1 MSDKLCII
9 IDDKD
14 QQRVFDSDVVVP
26 LKREGYY
33 VDGILINTTDP
44 EILDDENN
52 IDMDKLKAKIEM
64 KKIAKQMSES
74 IELGIVLAASGGFMD
89 AYSYIMRDR
98 VFANAQTGNMLLLGV
113 SISERNWPEVVR
125 YLFPVLAFAAG
136 IMLADLVRFRMDEKK
151 RLHWRQISV
160 LLEAIVLAGVCFI
173 PVSLNLLANSLT
185 SLACGIQVESFRK
198 IHGNGI
204 ATTMCIGNLRSGT
217 QNLCDYIHTKEKKC
231 LSKSILYYGV
241 ILCFI
246 IGAVLGNVC
255 ISYMKEKAILVCAFF
270 LLAAFIMM
278 FIDREKEEHE
288 SRS

>member
-1 MSDKLCII
+1 
-9 IDDKD
+9 
-14 QQRVFDSDVVVP
+14 
-26 LKREGYY
+26 
-33 VDGILINTTDP
+33 
-44 EILDDENN
+44 
-52 IDMDKLKAKIEM
+52 M

-89 AYSYIMRDR
+89 AYSYIMRDH
-98 VFANAQTGNMLLLGV
+98 VFANAQTGNKYRTTSGQFLSDMLTPSN
-113 SISERNWPEVVR
+113 SI
-125 YLFPVLAFAAG
+125 FPVCAFAAG
-136 IMLADLVRFRMDEKK
+136 IMLADLVRFRMDERK

-217 QNLCDYIHTKEKKC
+217 QNLCDYMHTKEKKC

-241 ILCFI
+241 IVCFI

-255 ISYMKEKAILVCAFF
+255 ISYMQEKAILVCAFF

>member
-1 MSDKLCII
+1 MEKSMGT
-9 IDDKD
+9 
-14 QQRVFDSDVVVP
+14 R
-26 LKREGYY
+26 G
-33 VDGILINTTDP
+33 
-44 EILDDENN
+44 
-52 IDMDKLKAKIEM
+52 
-64 KKIAKQMSES
+64 QMSEAVS
-74 IELGIVLAASGGFMD
+74 TGIFLTLSGGFQD
-89 AYSYIMRDR
+89 AYTYYCRGN
-98 VFANAQTGNMLLLGV
+98 VFANAQTGNMLLFGV
-113 SISERNWPEVVR
+113 NLSEGNFQTALTYFCPI
-125 YLFPVLAFAAG
+125 LAFTIG
-136 IMLADLVRFRMDEKK
+136 IMLADVFRMKSIEM
-151 RLHWRQISV
+151 LHWRQISV

-255 ISYMKEKAILVCAFF
+255 ISYMQEKAILVCAFF

>member
-1 MSDKLCII
+1 
-9 IDDKD
+9 
-14 QQRVFDSDVVVP
+14 
-26 LKREGYY
+26 
-33 VDGILINTTDP
+33 
-44 EILDDENN
+44 
-52 IDMDKLKAKIEM
+52 M

-89 AYSYIMRDR
+89 AYSYIMRDH

-185 SLACGIQVESFRK
+185 SLACGIRK
-198 IHGNGI
+198 SSQRYTEFVRLYTYEREKVFVKKHPL
-204 ATTMCIGNLRSGT
+204 LR
-217 QNLCDYIHTKEKKC
+217 CDFV
-231 LSKSILYYGV
+231 LYYWCRTWKCMHFLYAGK
-241 ILCFI
+241 
-246 IGAVLGNVC
+246 GNFSVC
-255 ISYMKEKAILVCAFF
+255 ILFACRLYYDVY
-270 LLAAFIMM
+270 
-278 FIDREKEEHE
+278 
-288 SRS
+288 

>member
-1 MSDKLCII
+1 M
-9 IDDKD
+9 
-14 QQRVFDSDVVVP
+14 R
-26 LKREGYY
+26 
-33 VDGILINTTDP
+33 
-44 EILDDENN
+44 
-52 IDMDKLKAKIEM
+52 KITQ
-64 KKIAKQMSES
+64 ISES
-74 IELGIVLAASGGFMD
+74 IRLGALLAISGGMMD
-89 AYSYIMRDR
+89 AYSYIMRGH
-98 VFANAQTGNMLLLGV
+98 VFANAQTGNMLLFGV
-113 SISERNWPEVVR
+113 NLSEGNFQTALTYFCPI
-125 YLFPVLAFAAG
+125 LAFTIG
-136 IMLADLVRFRMDEKK
+136 IMLADVFRMKSIEM
-151 RLHWRQISV
+151 LHWRQISV

-255 ISYMKEKAILVCAFF
+255 ISYMQEKAILVCAFF

>member
-1 MSDKLCII
+1 
-9 IDDKD
+9 
-14 QQRVFDSDVVVP
+14 
-26 LKREGYY
+26 
-33 VDGILINTTDP
+33 
-44 EILDDENN
+44 
-52 IDMDKLKAKIEM
+52 M

-89 AYSYIMRDR
+89 AYSYIMRDH

-204 ATTMCIGNLRSGT
+204 ATTMC
-217 QNLCDYIHTKEKKC
+217 YIHTKEKKC

-255 ISYMKEKAILVCAFF
+255 ISYMQEKAILVCAFF

>member
-1 MSDKLCII
+1 
-9 IDDKD
+9 
-14 QQRVFDSDVVVP
+14 
-26 LKREGYY
+26 
-33 VDGILINTTDP
+33 
-44 EILDDENN
+44 
-52 IDMDKLKAKIEM
+52 M

-89 AYSYIMRDR
+89 AYSYIMRDH

-198 IHGNGI
+198 IHGNR
-204 ATTMCIGNLRSGT
+204 N
-217 QNLCDYIHTKEKKC
+217 CDYDVYRKSSQRYTEFVRLYTYEREKVFVKKHPLLRC
-231 LSKSILYYGV
+231 DFVLYYWCRTWKCMHFLYAGK
-241 ILCFI
+241 
-246 IGAVLGNVC
+246 GNFSVC
-255 ISYMKEKAILVCAFF
+255 ILFACRLYYDVY
-270 LLAAFIMM
+270 
-278 FIDREKEEHE
+278 
-288 SRS
+288 

>member
-1 MSDKLCII
+1 
-9 IDDKD
+9 
-14 QQRVFDSDVVVP
+14 
-26 LKREGYY
+26 
-33 VDGILINTTDP
+33 
-44 EILDDENN
+44 
-52 IDMDKLKAKIEM
+52 
-64 KKIAKQMSES
+64 
-74 IELGIVLAASGGFMD
+74 
-89 AYSYIMRDR
+89 
-98 VFANAQTGNMLLLGV
+98 
-113 SISERNWPEVVR
+113 
-125 YLFPVLAFAAG
+125 
-136 IMLADLVRFRMDEKK
+136 MLADLVRFRMDEKR

-217 QNLCDYIHTKEKKC
+217 QNLCDYMHTKEKKC

-241 ILCFI
+241 IVCFI

-255 ISYMKEKAILVCAFF
+255 ISYMQEKAILVCAFF

>member
-1 MSDKLCII
+1 
-9 IDDKD
+9 
-14 QQRVFDSDVVVP
+14 
-26 LKREGYY
+26 
-33 VDGILINTTDP
+33 
-44 EILDDENN
+44 
-52 IDMDKLKAKIEM
+52 M

-89 AYSYIMRDR
+89 AYSYIMRDH

-217 QNLCDYIHTKEKKC
+217 QNLCDYIHTKEKC

-255 ISYMKEKAILVCAFF
+255 ISYMQEKAILVCAFF